1 MASNKVLKKIK
12 YAMRYIP
19 DKIYLQ
25 IYYFSKFK
33 KFCNFK
39 KPVTFNEKLN
49 WLKLHQRD
57 SLYTTLVDKY
67 EVKKYVDKKLGGGV
81 YDSNPRC
88 MG

>member
-33 KFCNFK
+33 KFCDFK
-39 KPVTFNEKLN
+39 NPVTFNEKLN
-49 WLKLHQRD
+49 WLKLRQRD
-57 SLYTTLVDKY
+57 PLYTTLVDKY
-67 EVKKYVDKKLGGGV
+67 EVKKYVDKKLGGV

>member
-33 KFCNFK
+33 KLCDFK
-39 KPVTFNEKLN
+39 NPVTFNEKLN
-49 WLKLHQRD
+49 WLKLRQRD
-57 SLYTTLVDKY
+57 PLYTTLVDKY
-67 EVKKYVDKKLGGGV
+67 EVKKYVDKKLGGGIRFQ
-81 YDSNPRC
+81 P
-88 MG
+88 